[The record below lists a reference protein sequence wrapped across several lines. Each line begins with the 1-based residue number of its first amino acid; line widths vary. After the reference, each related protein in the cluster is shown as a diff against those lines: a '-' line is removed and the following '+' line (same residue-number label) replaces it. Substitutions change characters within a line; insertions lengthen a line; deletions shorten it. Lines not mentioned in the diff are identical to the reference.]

1 MLTLILIPQ
10 LKATQEQ
17 KVKALLITLTLDTVI
32 VLYHFYSVKG

>member
-17 KVKALLITLTLDTVI
+17 ILKALFLTLAIDTVI
-32 VLYHFYSVKG
+32 FLSCFV